1 MRNDGRWLKR
11 LSPRTFFGSCARV
24 SDQILALAPEIAIA
38 HSSERQTLT
47 VAKRWANPLK
57 AGIYV
62 RDIGHGATRSQIQ
75 SLRKGSGWARCG
87 FGRTR
92 MLRRARG

>member
-1 MRNDGRWLKR
+1 MRNNGGWLKR
-11 LSPRTFFGSCARV
+11 LSRRTFFGSCVRV

-47 VAKRWANPLK
+47 AAKRRGEPLE

-75 SLRKGSGWARCG
+75 SLRKGSG
-87 FGRTR
+87 
-92 MLRRARG
+92 